1 MVCTDASLVVRS
13 LGETVT
19 TVESPNDSAGPILIL
34 IDDFGQGGAQRQ
46 IAMMVR
52 EFVARGREVIVARY
66 ADRDFLESEIR
77 GAGAKVLRLEGG
89 GRLGWMRSLV
99 RLARECRPAVICA
112 FLVGP
117 ATLALLS
124 DKLHRIDAPIVVCER
139 CTDPAGRVGV
149 KRRMSLALYGRA
161 DAIVCN
167 SRRQADWLVQ
177 TRPALRE
184 RVRHIGNA
192 VDLDRFA
199 SRLRGRELPSTGS
212 WCWVGWSR
220 PRAWACSHAPLIF
233 FVRAPT
239 PRTCLRSSGMAS
251 SMADGPRALPGRRCE
266 RGGHPVPAPVGRGRS
281 PSLIGSADALL
292 LPSVSGEGTPNVIL
306 EAMSVGRLVIA
317 TDVGDSA
324 DIVDSESDRLDR
336 AAERPLR
343 RWPSALVTARDRRC
357 RSGSVSMSLR
367 SCESPVSRRSL
378 PSERITDDYEE
389 ACSRGSEFRWQ

>member
-1 MVCTDASLVVRS
+1 MTDRPV
-13 LGETVT
+13 
-19 TVESPNDSAGPILIL
+19 LIL
-34 IDDFGQGGAQRQ
+34 VDDFGQGGAQRQ

-66 ADRDFLESEIR
+66 AERDFLGADIVA
-77 GAGAKVLRLEGG
+77 AGAEVLRLEGS
-89 GRLGWMRSLV
+89 GRLGWIGSLARLV
-99 RLARECRPAVICA
+99 RARRPAVICA

-117 ATLALLS
+117 ATLALLAKS
-124 DKLHRIDAPIVVCER
+124 LRRLDPPIVVCER
-139 CTDPAGRVGV
+139 CTDSDGPVAL

-199 SRLRGRELPSTGS
+199 SAPWAGTAVDRILVLGRVVEAKGVGVLARALDLLRA
-212 WCWVGWSR
+212 R
-220 PRAWACSHAPLIF
+220 PDCQDMPPVEWH
-233 FVRAPT
+233 
-239 PRTCLRSSGMAS
+239 GQQH
-251 SMADGPRALPGRRCE
+251 ADGPELCRAAGASGEGIRFLPPEEG
-266 RGGHPVPAPVGRGRS
+266 VPH
-281 PSLIGSADALL
+281 LIGSADALL

-324 DIVDSESDRLDR
+324 DIVDSEQTGWIVPPNDHEALAD
-336 AAERPLR
+336 
-343 RWPSALVTARDRRC
+343 ALVTVRIEDVERIR
-357 RSGSVSMSLR
+357 SMSLR
-367 SCESPVSRRSL
+367 SRKRIEEIASI
-378 PSERITDDYEE
+378 ERITDDYESVFE
-389 ACSRGSEFRWQ
+389 RIGVRWQ

>member
-77 GAGAKVLRLEGG
+77 GAGATVRRLEGG

-99 RLARECRPAVICA
+99 RLARECQPAVICA

-139 CTDPAGRVGV
+139 CTDPAGPVGV

-161 DAIVCN
+161 DAIICN
-167 SRRQADWLVQ
+167 SRRQADWLVH
-177 TRPALRE
+177 TRPGLRK

-192 VDLDRFA
+192 VDLDRFVA
-199 SRLRGRELPSTGS
+199 APWSGTAVDRILVLGRVVEAKGVGVLARAIDLLRARPEFQGMPSVEWHGQEH
-212 WCWVGWSR
+212 GN
-220 PRAWACSHAPLIF
+220 
-233 FVRAPT
+233 
-239 PRTCLRSSGMAS
+239 
-251 SMADGPRALPGRRCE
+251 GPRLCRAAGASGEGIRFLP
-266 RGGHPVPAPVGRGRS
+266 PVANV

-292 LPSVSGEGTPNVIL
+292 LPSISGEGTPNAIL
-306 EAMSVGRLVIA
+306 EVMSVGRVVIA

-324 DIVDSESDRLDR
+324 AIVDSGHTGWIVPPNDPESLAGVLASVRVLGAEHIHAMSVR
-336 AAERPLR
+336 AR
-343 RWPSALVTARDRRC
+343 ARVEELA
-357 RSGSVSMSLR
+357 SIK
-367 SCESPVSRRSL
+367 
-378 PSERITDDYEE
+378 RIVDDYEGVFE
-389 ACSRGSEFRWQ
+389 MLGVQLQ